1 MIYLIL
7 AGLVLVGIV
16 VINVM
21 NTDPMPEDMEEEDD
35 RNQRMEIVF
44 NEWIVRP
51 RAAADRLQDLG
62 GSL

>member
-1 MIYLIL
+1 MIYLFL

-16 VINVM
+16 VINLAKA
-21 NTDPMPEDMEEEDD
+21 DPFPEDMEDEDE

-51 RAAADRLQDLG
+51 RAAADRFQDMG
-62 GSL
+62 GSP